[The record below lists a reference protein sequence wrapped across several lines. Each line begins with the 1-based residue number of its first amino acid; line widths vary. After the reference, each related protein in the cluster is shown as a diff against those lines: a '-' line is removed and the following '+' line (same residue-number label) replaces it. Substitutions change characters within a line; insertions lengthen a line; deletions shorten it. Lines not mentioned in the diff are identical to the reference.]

1 MGFGPRL
8 ALADPLNE
16 WTYDDLVARAAR
28 LAGLLLDGRQDL
40 DEARVS
46 LLAPPGAAYV
56 AGQWGTWMAGG
67 VSVPLS
73 PQQTPREWAHI
84 LDDSRATHILAA
96 PDHEAAL
103 EPLAAARR
111 IRITSTAAGPI
122 ASPPPGERPFLPS
135 VAPERRALMLYTS
148 GTTSRPK
155 GVVLT
160 HANLTAQVEC
170 LSQAWEWQPDDR
182 ALHVLPLN
190 HTHGVINILACA
202 LWNGAVCEFAGGFD
216 AVRVWQRFASGK
228 GGVMTRSCGEASPPY
243 AGHDAGPSVF
253 MAVPTIY
260 SRLIA
265 AWREAPEEVRAAWS
279 RGAADL
285 RLFVSGSAALPVPVL
300 EEWRAITGHTL
311 LERYG
316 MTETGMAL
324 SNPLHGARRPGFV
337 GTPLPGVEVRLVNEA
352 GDDVADEVPGELLVR
367 GPGVF
372 REYWGRPDATA
383 AAFAEGGWFRTGDV
397 AACEHGAFRILGRL
411 SVDIIKTG
419 GEKISALE
427 VEAVLREHPDIAEC
441 AVVGVPDA
449 EWGECVAAVVTVRGP
464 AALTLPALRDWARVR
479 LSGPKLPSRLVTVP
493 ALPRNAMGK
502 VVKAELRR
510 LFGN

>member
-1 MGFGPRL
+1 M
-8 ALADPLNE
+8 
-16 WTYDDLVARAAR
+16 ART
-28 LAGLLLDGRQDL
+28 LLDDRTDL
-40 DEARVS
+40 DEARVA
-46 LLAPPGAAYV
+46 LLGPPGAAYV

-73 PQQTPREWAHI
+73 PQQTPREWEYI
-84 LDDSRATHILAA
+84 LDDSRVTEIVAA
-96 PDHEAAL
+96 PGCAAAL
-103 EPLAAARR
+103 GPLGAARG
-111 IRITSTAAGPI
+111 IRITSTPTGPL
-122 ASPPPGERPFLPS
+122 ASPPPGEWPFLPS
-135 VAPERRALMLYTS
+135 VGPERRALMLYTS

-160 HANLTAQVEC
+160 HANLEAQVAC
-170 LSQAWEWQPDDR
+170 LSEAWEWRQEDR

-216 AVRVWQRFASGK
+216 ANETWQRLASGD
-228 GGVMTRSCGEASPPY
+228 
-243 AGHDAGPSVF
+243 HSVF

-265 AWREAPEEVRAAWS
+265 AWCEAPEQVRAAWS
-279 RGAADL
+279 RGAAGL

-300 EEWRAITGHTL
+300 EAWRAITGHTL

-316 MTETGMAL
+316 MTEIGMAL
-324 SNPLHGARRPGFV
+324 SNPLHGERRPGFV
-337 GTPLPGVEVRLVNEA
+337 GTPLPGVEVRLVNDA
-352 GDDVADEVPGELLVR
+352 GDDVADGVPGELLVR

-397 AACEHGAFRILGRL
+397 AACEDGAFRILGRS

-419 GEKISALE
+419 GEKVSALE
-427 VEAVLREHPDIAEC
+427 IEAVLREHPDIADC
-441 AVVGVPDA
+441 AVVGLPDA
-449 EWGECVAAVVTVRGP
+449 EWGEAVAAVVVLRGES
-464 AALTLPALRDWARVR
+464 AVSLPQLRDWARTT
-479 LSGPKLPSRLVTVP
+479 LSGPKLPRRLFTVS

-502 VVKAELRR
+502 VGKAELRR
-510 LFGN
+510 LFGA